1 MARKLL
7 FTLFAAFLLAQTYFL
22 LDVLQRTPAAG
33 YSAVH
38 QSLLGLLINLYVT
51 GVFACLGFAW
61 PTHKLLPSSYYRIRH
76 PEAVKRTGKA
86 MGLSLF
92 RAALMA
98 AFWGKSKN
106 RKRFFD
112 GTRAGL
118 TAFDLQTRQA
128 EFGHLGAL
136 IAVEAVLVLLWMD
149 GYQTLF
155 LTGTLVNVLGNFYP
169 IVLQRTH
176 RSQLMRMYVILE
188 RALSSSSKHSH
199 Q

>member
-7 FTLFAAFLLAQTYFL
+7 FTLFAAFLSAQSYFL
-22 LDVLQRTPAAG
+22 LDVLERTPVEG
-33 YSAVH
+33 YSALH
-38 QSLLGLLINLYVT
+38 QFFLGLLINLYVT
-51 GVFACLGFAW
+51 GVFAFLGFVW
-61 PTHKLLPSSYYRIRH
+61 PTHKLLPVGYYHIRH
-76 PEAVKRTGKA
+76 PEVVKRTGKA
-86 MGLSLF
+86 IGLSLF
-92 RAALMA
+92 RAALMV

-149 GYQTLF
+149 GYETLF

-176 RSQLMRMYVILE
+176 RSQLMRMNAILE
-188 RALSSSSKHSH
+188 RRASSST
-199 Q
+199 QN